1 MEYSNPIESIHNPF
15 LTHVETGTFYAYP
28 ALNQRLGMID
38 KLFSGE
44 SRLML
49 ILGDTGSGKT
59 LLMKQF
65 LAREEKYWKTCRINA
80 HDPTDIPSEEK
91 LRNMVSHR
99 AYMYMNRNFP
109 VIMMDD
115 AHTLTKD
122 ELAFL
127 VRLTGISGFH
137 RQVDK
142 LVLFAEP
149 SILCTLSELSGMV
162 AEAGAIEKIFMPRLS
177 FPETQAY
184 VTKRLLAERIDAET
198 LFSQSDLQRIHQDS
212 GGSPGGIN
220 QAAARL
226 YSQKTRNGISFK
238 RFFKQFITG
247 FTSPLS

>member
-1 MEYSNPIESIHNPF
+1 MEYTNPIESIQNPF
-15 LTHVETGTFYAYP
+15 LNHVNTGTFYVYP
-28 ALNQRLGMID
+28 ALSQRLGMINN
-38 KLFSGE
+38 LFAGE
-44 SRLML
+44 SRL
-49 ILGDTGSGKT
+49 ILVLGEAGSGKT

-65 LAREEKYWKTCRINA
+65 LAREEDHWKSCRINA
-80 HDPTDIPSEEK
+80 HDPTDMPSDEK
-91 LRNMVSHR
+91 LQNMVDHR

-115 AHTLTKD
+115 AHGLTED

-127 VRLTGISGFH
+127 LRLTGVNGFH

-149 SILCTLSELSGMV
+149 SILCTLSALSGMI

-177 FPETQAY
+177 FPETQDY
-184 VTKRLLAERIDAET
+184 VAKRLLAGHMDADA
-198 LFSQSDLQRIHQDS
+198 LFSRSDMEWIHQDS

-226 YSQKTRNGISFK
+226 YQQKTRNGIGFK
-238 RFFKQFITG
+238 RLFKQIITG
-247 FTSPLS
+247 ITGSIS